1 MRCCNCGKEKGVGVS
16 DLWKRLAL
24 ILIIVIFIEPIYA
37 IGKSSVQKIIDWADR
52 EEVATVLTATKEK
65 IADVTATFS
74 EDASIE
80 TAIPTENMD
89 ATAQLPASNA
99 SVLAPVAKITV
110 TNEKELA
117 DAMYSYFSSF
127 SPTFEIQYNGSTK
140 RIEKIIEEAYD
151 EALKR
156 DGYVYGHISEHAIR
170 YEYNKISAKIYGEQS
185 YLMTPEQAAYVEM
198 NVQDVLASI
207 VTSSMSNVEK
217 VKAVND
223 YIVSQTAYTNETK
236 SSPHSAYT
244 VLAERGGVC
253 QGYALLAHSMLQKL
267 GIETQYIVGY
277 VGEIG
282 HAWNLVKLDGQWYH
296 LDTTWNDPVPDRK
309 GAVRYQYFLV
319 DDRTMAQDHSWIASD
334 YPKATSTKYSYYH
347 DVDFP
352 AQVGQQLYYS
362 NDADNNKLYVLDM
375 NTGKSERVT
384 TSRAQYIVY
393 ANGWLYFSNYS
404 RGAYL
409 SKIRPDGSGE
419 EILNHEDTKDLYVKD
434 GYLYFTTN
442 ELKKMALQ

>member
-1 MRCCNCGKEKGVGVS
+1 MQKRNVCGVG

-37 IGKSSVQKIIDWADR
+37 VGKTTVQKIIDWADR
-52 EEVATVLTATKEK
+52 EEIATVFTATKEK
-65 IADVTATFS
+65 IAEVTATFS
-74 EDASIE
+74 EDSSIE
-80 TAIPTENMD
+80 TATPTENMD
-89 ATAQLPASNA
+89 AVAQLPASNA
-99 SVLAPVAKITV
+99 PVVTPVAKIAV

-140 RIEKIIEEAYD
+140 RIEKIIEEAYE

-156 DGYVYGHISEHAIR
+156 DGYVYGHISQHAIR

-198 NVQDVLASI
+198 NVQDILASI
-207 VTSSMSNVEK
+207 VTSSMSDVEK

-223 YIVSQTAYTNETK
+223 YIVSHTAYTDETN

-267 GIETQYIVGY
+267 GIETEYIVGY

-282 HAWNLVKLDGQWYH
+282 HAWNLVKLEGQWYH

-334 YPKATSTKYSYYH
+334 YPKATSAKYSYYH

-352 AQVGQQLYYS
+352 AQVGQQLFYS
-362 NDADNNKLYVLDM
+362 NESDNNKLYVLDM

-384 TSRAQYIVY
+384 NSRAQYIVY

-419 EILNHEDTKDLYVKD
+419 EVLNREDTKDLYVKD

-442 ELKKMALQ
+442 ELKKMVIH

>member
-1 MRCCNCGKEKGVGVS
+1 M
-16 DLWKRLAL
+16 
-24 ILIIVIFIEPIYA
+24 
-37 IGKSSVQKIIDWADR
+37 DWTNR

-65 IADVTATFS
+65 IAEVTATFS

-80 TAIPTENMD
+80 NASLSESKD
-89 ATAQLPASNA
+89 SVAQLPVSNTPI
-99 SVLAPVAKITV
+99 VAPVAKITV
-110 TNEKELA
+110 TDEKELA

-127 SPTFEIQYNGSTK
+127 SPTFEIHYNGSTK
-140 RIEKIIEEAYD
+140 RIEKIVEEAYE

-156 DGYVYGHISEHAIR
+156 DDYVYGHISEHAIR
-170 YEYNKISAKIYGEQS
+170 YEYNNKKATIYGEQS

-198 NVQDVLASI
+198 NVQDILKSI
-207 VTSSMSNVEK
+207 TSSSMSDVEK

-223 YIVSQTAYTNETK
+223 YIVSHTVYTKETK

-282 HAWNLVKLDGQWYH
+282 HAWNLVKLGGQWYH

-319 DDRTMAQDHSWIASD
+319 DDRTMAKDHSWIASD
-334 YPKATSTKYSYYH
+334 YPKATSTKYNYYH
-347 DVDFP
+347 NVDFP
-352 AQVGQQLYYS
+352 AQVGQQLFYS
-362 NDADNNKLYVLDM
+362 NEADNNKLYVLDM
-375 NTGKSERVT
+375 ETGKSERLT
-384 TSRAQYIVY
+384 NSRAQYIVY
-393 ANGWLYFSNYS
+393 ANDWLYFSNYS
-404 RGAYL
+404 HGAYL
-409 SKIRPDGSGE
+409 AKIRPDGSGE
-419 EILNHEDTKDLYVKD
+419 EILNREDTKDIYVKD